1 MDNGQGPMDNEGVAN
16 ATIGIDPLLPAHQ
29 ERDSMNMIAL
39 KSKAFAVRV
48 VRMSRYMQQSEN
60 EFVLSK
66 QVLRSGTSIGANVYE
81 ATQAFTHAD
90 FAHKMSIA
98 LKESVE
104 TEYWLELLFETG
116 FLSEAE
122 FQSMYSDN
130 KELTKLLTAILKTA
144 SRSSNKCS
152 NSK

>member
-1 MDNGQGPMDNEGVAN
+1 MDNECVAD
-16 ATIGIDPLLPAHQ
+16 ATIEIDPLQPALK
-29 ERDSMNMIAL
+29 RGNGMNVIAL
-39 KSKAFAVRV
+39 KSKPFAVRI
-48 VRMSRYMQQSEN
+48 VRMSRYMQQNVN

-104 TEYWLELLFETG
+104 TQYWLELLYETD
-116 FLSEAE
+116 FLSETE
-122 FQSMYSDN
+122 FQSMYNDN

-144 SRSSNKCS
+144 SRSSNKRS
-152 NSK
+152 SSK

>member
-1 MDNGQGPMDNEGVAN
+1 MDNECVAD
-16 ATIGIDPLLPAHQ
+16 ATIEIDPLQPALK
-29 ERDSMNMIAL
+29 RGNGMNVIAL
-39 KSKAFAVRV
+39 KSKAFAVRI
-48 VRMSRYMQQSEN
+48 VRMSRYMQQNVN

-104 TEYWLELLFETG
+104 TQYWLELLYETD
-116 FLSEAE
+116 FLSETE
-122 FQSMYSDN
+122 FQSMYNDN

-144 SRSSNKCS
+144 SRSSNKRS
-152 NSK
+152 SSK